1 MLAASAAMLLV
12 SSLAF
17 ANATATEADTALGS
31 TTAAPP
37 AEIAIVAEP
46 APAPALN
53 DDHVTCVAKVVHHE
67 AANQPRDG
75 QIAVAH
81 VLLNRVEEGF
91 GRDVCAV
98 ARQPRQFFNID
109 RYKPNPAS
117 QSWETAVAVAREV
130 LSGEA
135 EDHSRGALYFHANWA
150 KLDRFFQTRTR
161 VARLDD
167 HDFFR

>member
-1 MLAASAAMLLV
+1 MLVASAAMLLV

-17 ANATATEADTALGS
+17 ANGTEAGTALS
-31 TTAAPP
+31 SASAAPP
-37 AEIAIVAEP
+37 AQIEVVAEP

-53 DDHVTCVAKVVHHE
+53 EDHVTCVAKVVHHE

-81 VLLNRVEEGF
+81 VLLNRVEKGF

-98 ARQPRQFFNID
+98 VRQPGQFFNID

-117 QSWETAVAVAREV
+117 PRWETAVAVAREV

-150 KLDRFFQTRTR
+150 RLDRFFQTRTR
-161 VARLDD
+161 VARLEG